1 LITTD
6 LVYDMA
12 DLKMMSLA
20 LFATVTLP
28 AVAAELPAGV
38 VAVPLS
44 RDPGLTAYYAE
55 FQVGTPPQKSYLK
68 IDTGSPNFSF
78 LDSRNS
84 VCGSQDCKTF
94 GTFDNTTSSYV
105 FLFYICVVI

>member
-1 LITTD
+1 
-6 LVYDMA
+6 MA

-20 LFATVTLP
+20 LFAAVALP

-38 VAVPLS
+38 IAVPLS
-44 RDPGLTAYYAE
+44 RDLGQTAYYAE
-55 FQVGTPPQKSYLK
+55 FQVGTPPQKEYLK

-78 LDSRNS
+78 LNPRNQ

-94 GTFDNTTSSYV
+94 GTFDNTTSS
-105 FLFYICVVI
+105 